1 MVHNMA
7 EKRKDNKGRNLQ
19 KGESQRKDGRYYFQY
34 KDSLGKNKV
43 VYSWELVELREKEKQ
58 IKKDLEDGIN
68 NTASKMTLN
77 ELFDLYIGL
86 KNKEKFRDTT
96 KDNYMSMWDLHIRK
110 TELGVA
116 EICNIKPSHIKKF
129 YSKLKQEGLA
139 NSTIKLFHSMLLP
152 SFELAVNDDIIRK
165 NPAKNCLEEYKG
177 GAKEKTA
184 LTLYEQTELLRF
196 VNESNV
202 YNTYEPMIR
211 YML

>member
-1 MVHNMA
+1 MA

-19 KGESQRKDGRYYFQY
+19 KGEGQRKNGRYYFQY
-34 KDSLGKNKV
+34 KDTLGKNKV
-43 VYSWELVELREKEKQ
+43 VYSWELTELREKERQ

-77 ELFDLYIGL
+77 ELFDLYISL

-96 KDNYMSMWDLHIRK
+96 KDNYIAMWNLHIRE

-116 EICNIKPSHIKKF
+116 EICNIKPTHIKKF
-129 YSKLKQEGLA
+129 YAKLKRKGLS

-152 SFELAVNDDIIRK
+152 SFELAVNDDMIRK
-165 NPAKNCLEEYKG
+165 NPVKNCLEEYKG

-184 LTLYEQTELLRF
+184 LTLYEQNELLHF
-196 VNESNV
+196 ISESNV
-202 YNTYEPMIR
+202 
-211 YML
+211 